1 MKLILLGEGGYNGD
15 APIRREKRNGKFRP
29 DWTIIITSDEKGK
42 ILRNFQRSCWN
53 LFGLR
58 NFISLVHDRRCVL
71 LIFQTFWFLSEED
84 GRGKVISWQNWEDSS
99 EIMLFVHAVLIRQQS
114 GSWQIDVITIGV
126 ATMCVRGTFC
136 DIQKVSKLRLTRYFC
151 ARNSLGPSRAQR
163 QSCVRRGKRAEDNSA
178 FVCLSA
184 SVERKALPPHFRLP
198 LGNSREFC
206 V

>member
-1 MKLILLGEGGYNGD
+1 M
-15 APIRREKRNGKFRP
+15 RREKYWEIFKEVVE
-29 DWTIIITSDEKGK
+29 TC
-42 ILRNFQRSCWN
+42 LVCA
-53 LFGLR
+53 
-58 NFISLVHDRRCVL
+58 IS
-71 LIFQTFWFLSEED
+71 FLSFTIDDAFSSYSKRFDSYPKD

-99 EIMLFVHAVLIRQQS
+99 EIMMFVHAVLIRQQS